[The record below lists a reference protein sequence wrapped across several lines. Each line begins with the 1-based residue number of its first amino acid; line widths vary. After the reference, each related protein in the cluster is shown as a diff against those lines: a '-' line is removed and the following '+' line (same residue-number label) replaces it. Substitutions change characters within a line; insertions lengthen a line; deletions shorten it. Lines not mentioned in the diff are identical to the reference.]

1 MKVLARTNT
10 VVQFNLKMHL
20 LFFRDECPGG
30 DLKEKVCL
38 GGYRGHTE
46 RKDLECEESTGR

>member
-20 LFFRDECPGG
+20 LFFWDECPGG
-30 DLKEKVCL
+30 DLKEKSMFRWL
-38 GGYRGHTE
+38 QGAH
-46 RKDLECEESTGR
+46 